1 LELSSGIPLAA
12 HSLERMWDRFFGDPL
27 IDPASLGPDGVRYL
41 KKIRRLS
48 PP

>member
-1 LELSSGIPLAA
+1 
-12 HSLERMWDRFFGDPL
+12 L